1 MKATVSGIRGVA
13 GGDLDL
19 RLVIEACGSL
29 GAAHGQVAVG
39 TDTRPTG
46 PAISRAA
53 AAALAGAGA
62 DVLDVGVAPTPVIF
76 RESRG
81 RAGVAVTSSHN
92 PAEWNGIKIAVD
104 GRAAGAAAYRA
115 GGARGDGRVG
125 QVQKDD
131 GACGRYVRDAIEAA
145 GRAGQPSVC
154 VDAGGGAAALTA
166 PAILEGM
173 GCAVRLIGEPGSP
186 ARGPDPAS
194 DPLDE
199 LVSASGERPGFAYDL
214 DGDRLVTVMR
224 GRRQPPD
231 ATLALGVA
239 CCARDGA
246 KKFVFSSDTSLGV
259 EDIARAAGG
268 TVHRSAVGEANV
280 LDEMAAR
287 GADAGGEGSSGGF
300 ILPSFNGCRD
310 GVLCSALISAMSGPE
325 IDEALGVMSGYHLV
339 RRARRSAEADM
350 ERLASWLSSESYDVA
365 RGDGVRGSAE
375 GEWVLVRESNT
386 EDAVRV
392 SAEARSRGR
401 AEQLADRAAG
411 AACVGS

>member
-1 MKATVSGIRGVA
+1 M
-13 GGDLDL
+13 

-92 PAEWNGIKIAVD
+92 PAEWNGIKIAVGRQGRRRRSVPGR
-104 GRAAGAAAYRA
+104 GRA
-115 GGARGDGRVG
+115 GDGRVG